1 MGEESK
7 PWPYWKIDAATHV
20 VVSGDPD
27 WGAVEVADSTPVFGN
42 VTDTGDTSLRDF
54 SVTLDKYATGS
65 GSVTVYIRG
74 SATPFGQFDEGG
86 SRQRIIPGYGQINE
100 GGSRQRIFPGYG
112 QINEPSGP
120 SWAEYTAPTT
130 QTWRYVQV
138 KMELA

>member
-100 GGSRQRIFPGYG
+100 
-112 QINEPSGP
+112 PSGP